1 MARANVKEE
10 TDVRAKNNIM
20 VLLEVSRSHIR
31 REKKP
36 KKKRKEKAEA
46 FTNAEG
52 LND

>member
-1 MARANVKEE
+1 VE

-36 KKKRKEKAEA
+36 KKKRRKEKAEA